1 MIFVVQISHSRL
13 ISIANVILKMNHG
26 APTSSTRHVGD
37 LGNIVSTTTSGIT
50 TVSLTDSVISLKDG
64 NVANILNRAIVIH
77 ANADTFTDASSAG
90 DRISCGI
97 IEECDSNC
105 QHIFGIERKTTYKF
119 YNFP

>member
-1 MIFVVQISHSRL
+1 
-13 ISIANVILKMNHG
+13 MNHG

-37 LGNIVSTTTSGIT
+37 LGNIVSSTTSGIT

-105 QHIFGIERKTTYKF
+105 QHIFGIEKKTTYKF

>member
-1 MIFVVQISHSRL
+1 MSLQMFFQ
-13 ISIANVILKMNHG
+13 KMSHG
-26 APTSSTRHVGD
+26 APTSSSRHVGD
-37 LGNIVSTTTSGIT
+37 LGNIVSSTTSGIT
-50 TVSLTDSVISLKDG
+50 TISLTDSVISLKDG
-64 NVANILNRAIVIH
+64 NIANILNRAIVIH

-105 QHIFGIERKTTYKF
+105 QRIFGIEKKTAFKF